1 MTKPV
6 PRSDTKHTQVS
17 RSGLRRFAHGLYVVS
32 SWLLVAPIFVLMAIM
47 ARIFRALK
55 RRPDKPRLLWSGAPM
70 PSLATTS
77 QAMRQAGYITASLAN
92 QIYSTNVA
100 GQFDHVL
107 PLSKRLP
114 LGLNTPAYLLRAAER
129 FIWAMFQV
137 DIYHSFFTGGVLGH
151 TPLQRIELPIL
162 RLAGVQSV
170 VMPYGSD
177 AFVYADL
184 PDTAWARAIKEFY
197 PRPEKQDRQVKTRIA
212 RVSAAADYVVGCIV
226 HTANLP
232 KVDKWTV
239 LWYPSGDDIEM
250 GPVGQQETGSSLRIA
265 HPSNHRQIKGTNS
278 LIAAVERLR
287 ERGCDIDL
295 DVIEG
300 VTITES
306 RRRMAQ
312 ADIIID
318 QLLMGYAMTAVEG
331 LAMGKVVV
339 SGFNRVEPL
348 YQPFYE
354 KSYLDQCPI
363 ITASPDT
370 IEDVLFDLYRDRN
383 SIATIGKK
391 SRVYYNMF
399 HANKPCVELFKGI
412 YGELGWNCFS
422 VEALKETD

>member
-1 MTKPV
+1 MTRPV
-6 PRSDTKHTQVS
+6 PRSDIKHGRES
-17 RSGLRRFAHGLYVVS
+17 RSGLRRLAHGLYVLS
-32 SWLLVAPIFVLMAIM
+32 AWLLVAPIFCLTAIM
-47 ARIFRALK
+47 ARIFRAVK
-55 RRPDKPRLLWSGAPM
+55 GRSDKPRLLWAGAPM

-77 QAMRQAGYITASLAN
+77 QAMSQAGYISASLAN
-92 QIYSTNVA
+92 QIYSTNVE
-100 GQFDHVL
+100 GQFDNIL

-114 LGLNTPAYLLRAAER
+114 AGLNTPAYIFRAAGR

-137 DIYHSFFTGGVLGH
+137 DIYHSFFSGGVLGH

-162 RLAGVQSV
+162 RLSGVKSV

-177 AFVYADL
+177 AFVYSDL

-197 PRPEKQDRQVKTRIA
+197 PRPKKQDRQVKARIEQ
-212 RVSAAADYVVGCIV
+212 VSEVADYVVGCIV

-232 KVDKWTV
+232 RVDKWTV
-239 LWYPSGDDIEM
+239 LWYPSGNDIEM
-250 GPVGQQETGSSLRIA
+250 GPVRQRDIGSSLRIA
-265 HPSNHRQIKGTNS
+265 HPSNHRQIKGTDS

-287 ERGCDIDL
+287 DRGCDIDL

-312 ADIIID
+312 ADIIVD

-339 SGFNRVEPL
+339 SGFNWVEPL

-363 ITASPDT
+363 IMASPDT
-370 IEDVLFDLYRDRN
+370 IEDVLFDLYGDRD
-383 SIATIGKK
+383 SIAIVGAK
-391 SRVYYNMF
+391 SRAYYEKF
-399 HANKPCVELFKGI
+399 HAEKPCVELFEAI
-412 YGELGWNCFS
+412 YGELGW
-422 VEALKETD
+422 D